1 MKKLLMIGVMASLA
15 ACELPPPA
23 TENAAP
29 AADMPMT
36 DMPMTDMPAQDAG
49 AEQATPT
56 DIVPAN

>member
-1 MKKLLMIGVMASLA
+1 MKKLLLIGAMASLA

-23 TENAAP
+23 PEIATP

-36 DMPMTDMPAQDAG
+36 DMPAPDAG

-56 DIVPAN
+56 DIVPAS